1 MAAEDDPAT
10 LAPYLAWLTERTAAV
25 FVVDGSDG
33 DIFARNGASFPPSV
47 RHVAPDPPGT
57 RNGKVG
63 GVCTGLRLARASG
76 YDACVVAD
84 DDVRYDDAAL
94 AAMAVAL
101 TGADAVRPQN
111 YFAPVPWHAVEDT
124 ARTLLNRAFR
134 ADYPGTLGV
143 RCGALPAGYSGHVL
157 FENLELIRTVRAYG
171 GRAISAPGI
180 YVRRVPPTAR
190 AFWDQRIRQAYDSFA
205 QPLRMAAELAVLPS
219 LWRAGRR
226 PRVVLGAVLV
236 AIAVAERGRRRA
248 GGRAYFPTR
257 ASLCAPIWLAE
268 RAVCSWLALG
278 ARMRGG
284 ARYRQA
290 RLAVAAHSMRQL
302 RRQAA
307 AVRRTGLVGAVTERL
322 DRGSTT
328 PAQRDGAA
336 VARHERAVGVADLEV
351 PPQQQRSVRVRRH
364 GRGGLCGHDEIL
376 PKRSLSGTDA
386 VRVGTGRWSEPEE
399 T

>member
-1 MAAEDDPAT
+1 MAAEDDPTT
-10 LAPYLAWLTERTAAV
+10 LAPYLAWLVDRTVAV
-25 FVVDGSDG
+25 FVVDGSDP
-33 DIFARNGASFPPSV
+33 DVFARNGAAFPRSV

-76 YDACVVAD
+76 YDACIVAD
-84 DDVRYDDAAL
+84 DDVRYDEAGL

-101 TGADAVRPQN
+101 RGADLVRPQN

-143 RCGALPAGYSGHVL
+143 RCGALFAGYSGDVL
-157 FENLELIRTVRAYG
+157 FENLELIRTVRACG

-190 AFWDQRIRQAYDSFA
+190 TFWNQRIRQAYDSFA
-205 QPLRMAAELAVLPS
+205 QPLRMAAELALVPS
-219 LWRAGRR
+219 LWRARRR
-226 PRVVLGAVLV
+226 PQVVLGGVLV
-236 AIAVAERGRRRA
+236 AIAVAESGRRRA
-248 GGRAYFPTR
+248 GGRAYFPAR

-268 RAVCSWLALG
+268 RAVCSWIALG

-284 ARYRQA
+284 VRYRQA

-307 AVRRTGLVGAVTERL
+307 AIRRTGLVGPVAERL
-322 DRGSTT
+322 DRGPAA
-328 PAQRDGAA
+328 PAQRDGAPGA
-336 VARHERAVGVADLEV
+336 GDERAVLVADFEV
-351 PPQQQRSVRVRRH
+351 PTHQQRSIWIRRH
-364 GRGGLCGHDEIL
+364 GRGGLLGHGESL
-376 PKRSLSGTDA
+376 PKRPLSGTDA
-386 VRVGTGRWSEPEE
+386 VRVGMGRRSEPEE